1 MFPPLPKSTHTPH
14 QVVPIIR
21 ANHPSLSCHPRSRR
35 GPSRV
40 PVPTS
45 RVGGVRRGIFL
56 FFLLPVDKSRVG
68 VLEDA
73 ALASFAS
80 RAGWLS
86 HRFAAP
92 GPILSV
98 SLIQS
103 QPAALLV
110 PPAGRI
116 PRHNGL
122 SANFAGT
129 VWNVQTTASPP
140 SQLGLAQASGD
151 GSGGFWAKRWRR
163 PSRDPGPGWLAWLRY
178 GYGIA
183 CDEESSTSRTIAACG
198 G

>member
-1 MFPPLPKSTHTPH
+1 M
-14 QVVPIIR
+14 R
-21 ANHPSLSCHPRSRR
+21 ASLVTLGPVEAPQGSRSRR
-35 GPSRV
+35 QGWEAL
-40 PVPTS
+40 
-45 RVGGVRRGIFL
+45 GGAFFL

-129 VWNVQTTASPP
+129 VWNVQTTAPPPLLFSAGFSP
-140 SQLGLAQASGD
+140 SLRGRSRGFLGQTVEAALTRPRSGV
-151 GSGGFWAKRWRR
+151 ACMVTV
-163 PSRDPGPGWLAWLRY
+163 WLRY
-178 GYGIA
+178 SARRRIVNWSNHSRLWGVEPPHTRLA
-183 CDEESSTSRTIAACG
+183 TESHGRMVYS
-198 G
+198 

>member
-1 MFPPLPKSTHTPH
+1 M
-14 QVVPIIR
+14 R
-21 ANHPSLSCHPRSRR
+21 ASLVTLGPVEAPQGSRSRR
-35 GPSRV
+35 QGWEAL
-40 PVPTS
+40 
-45 RVGGVRRGIFL
+45 GGAFFL

-129 VWNVQTTASPP
+129 VWNDQTTAPP
-140 SQLGLAQASGD
+140 PPSSSQLGLAQASGD
-151 GSGGFWAKRWRR
+151 GPGGFWAKRWRR
-163 PSRDPGPGWLAWLRY
+163 PSRDPGPGWRAWLRY

-183 CDEESSTSRTIAACG
+183 RDEES
-198 G
+198 